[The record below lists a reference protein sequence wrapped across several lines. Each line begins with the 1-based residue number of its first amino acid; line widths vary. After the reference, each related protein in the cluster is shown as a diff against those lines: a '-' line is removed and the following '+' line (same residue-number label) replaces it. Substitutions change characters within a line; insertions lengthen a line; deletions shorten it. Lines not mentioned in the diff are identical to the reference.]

1 MRYTKYLDQSL
12 RELEDAAEYE
22 TDQLAVQLVRIQHL
36 ADKISYFHCGDQLVD
51 EPQGIPKGSTAVC
64 LEAFQMQLDKLRNA
78 LTLDLKSDCEMNL
91 SPEQANRWCA
101 SLTRYA

>member
-12 RELEDAAEYE
+12 KELEDAAEYE

-36 ADKISYFHCGDQLVD
+36 TDKNFHFHSGDQLVD
-51 EPQGIPKGSTAVC
+51 ELQGIPGASAAVC

-78 LTLDLKSDCEMNL
+78 LTSNLKSDCEMNPL
-91 SPEQANRWCA
+91 V
-101 SLTRYA
+101 